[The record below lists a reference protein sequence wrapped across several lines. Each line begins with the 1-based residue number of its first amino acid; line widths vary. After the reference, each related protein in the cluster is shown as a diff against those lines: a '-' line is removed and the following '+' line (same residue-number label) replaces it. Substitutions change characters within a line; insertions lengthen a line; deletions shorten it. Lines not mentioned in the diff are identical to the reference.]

1 MGAITYDDMVVEF
14 DDRTLAHLQ
23 VVIVQRFTAGRS
35 VLLSWLD
42 ALATGD
48 GRSSM
53 WLTPHAPLHFKFV
66 GSRSPAIDRAWLD
79 RLFEAAS
86 SGAGLVVV
94 DAEGAFVRAEH
105 QQHVNGHRP

>member
-1 MGAITYDDMVVEF
+1 MGSITYDNVVVDF

-23 VVIVQRFTAGRS
+23 VVIVQRFVAGRH

-42 ALATGD
+42 ALAIGD

-53 WLTPHAPLHFKFV
+53 WLTPTAPLHFKFA

-79 RLFEAAS
+79 LLAQRAE
-86 SGAGLVVV
+86 SGAGLVVCTADGV
-94 DAEGAFVRAEH
+94 LLRADD
-105 QQHVNGHRP
+105 QRRIGSRL

>member
-1 MGAITYDDMVVEF
+1 MGAITYDDVVVEF

-23 VVIVQRFTAGRS
+23 VVIVQRFTSGRA

-42 ALATGD
+42 ALSIGD

-66 GSRSPAIDRAWLD
+66 GSRSPSIDRVWLD
-79 RLFEAAS
+79 QMTRAAD
-86 SGAGLVVV
+86 SGSGLVVMGP
-94 DAEGAFVRAEH
+94 DGALIRSDDQRRVSGRRE
-105 QQHVNGHRP
+105 